1 MTFKPSNLFRYPSSV
16 VVSIF
21 GFLFVFSLAQ
31 AEEPEQRV
39 FFAGT
44 QSCRA
49 CHQEIVET
57 YVQTAHFE
65 TSQLADEHSIQGSFA
80 SGSNTLKTG
89 NPNVYFRM
97 EKRQDGFYQTAYRNE
112 QSTIRSRRERFD
124 LVMGSGRKG
133 QSYLYWKDGLLFQ
146 LPVSYLVASGKWTNS
161 PGMIDGQIVF
171 DRFISPRCLE
181 CHTTLFRAEIKG
193 SKARYSSRFLIG
205 LSCEKCHGA
214 GSAHVDFHKKDLQ
227 ETEGRSILNPD
238 HFPRERKLDQCALCH
253 SGAAK
258 PIKPPFSY
266 RPGEPLSE
274 YLEIEPVRE
283 GSRPDV
289 HANQVGLLRL
299 SRCFTASDDM
309 SCSTCHNV
317 HTEQRNLSEL
327 AQKCMQCHRTQEC
340 GTATKA
346 GVSVQGEC
354 IECHMPNEKS
364 NLITID
370 SGEEAFFESYRNHT
384 IAVYPDVADQVLQRL
399 MQK

>member
-1 MTFKPSNLFRYPSSV
+1 MTCKPSNLFQYFNSV
-16 VVSIF
+16 VVSILS
-21 GFLFVFSLAQ
+21 FLFSFSLAL
-31 AEEPEQRV
+31 ADEPDQKL
-39 FFAGT
+39 FFVGT
-44 QSCRA
+44 QSCRT
-49 CHQEIVET
+49 CHQEIFET
-57 YVQTAHFE
+57 YVQTAHFK
-65 TSQLADEHSIQGSFA
+65 TSQLANDHSIKGRFA
-80 SGSNTLKTG
+80 YGSNILKTG
-89 NPNVYFRM
+89 NPNVYFKM
-97 EKRQDGFYQTAYRNE
+97 EKRQDGFFQTAYRNAE
-112 QSTIRSRRERFD
+112 SSIGSRRERFD

-146 LPVSYLVASGKWTNS
+146 LPVSYLVATGKWTNS

-181 CHTTLFRAEIKG
+181 CHTTLFQGEVKG
-193 SKARYSSRFLIG
+193 SKVRYSSRFLLG

-214 GSAHVDFHKKDLQ
+214 GGAHVDLHKKDLQ
-227 ETEGRSILNPD
+227 ATEGRSILNPE

-258 PIKPPFSY
+258 SIKPPFSY

-274 YLEIEPVRE
+274 YLEMDPIRE
-283 GSRPDV
+283 VARPDV

-299 SRCFTASDDM
+299 SRCFTASEDM

-327 AQKCMQCHRTQEC
+327 AQKCIQCHRPQEC
-340 GTATKA
+340 GTARKG
-346 GVSVQGEC
+346 GVSVQDYC

-364 NLITID
+364 TLITID
-370 SGEEAFFESYRNHT
+370 SGTEAFFESYRNHT
-384 IAVYPDVADQVLQRL
+384 IAIYPDVVDKVLQRL